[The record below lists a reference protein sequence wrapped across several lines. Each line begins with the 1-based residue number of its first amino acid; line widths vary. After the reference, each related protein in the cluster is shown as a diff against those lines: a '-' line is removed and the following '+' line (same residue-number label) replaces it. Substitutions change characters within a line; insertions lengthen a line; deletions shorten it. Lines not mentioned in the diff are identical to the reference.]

1 MKNLRKIAGYIFP
14 HENGGIPLA
23 LLALAATASSCGVV
37 AIWLWV
43 AHSPPAPSPADAT
56 RRNCLE
62 RCNKVCGGLAP

>member
-37 AIWLWV
+37 AIWAMGRAFPARTV
-43 AHSPPAPSPADAT
+43 AGGRDAT
-56 RRNCLE
+56 
-62 RCNKVCGGLAP
+62 